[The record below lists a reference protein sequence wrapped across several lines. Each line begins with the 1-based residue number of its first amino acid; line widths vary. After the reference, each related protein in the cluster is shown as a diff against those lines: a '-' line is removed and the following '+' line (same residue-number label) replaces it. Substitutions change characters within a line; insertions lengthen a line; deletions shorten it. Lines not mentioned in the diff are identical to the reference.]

1 MKIKFTKM
9 QGLGNDYIFINCFN
23 QDLQNID
30 IPDLAKKMSNRH
42 FGIGSD
48 GLVLIMPSK
57 TTDAKMRIF
66 NTDGSEAQMCGNAIR
81 CMAKYL
87 YDKNIVKKQN
97 INIET
102 LSGIKKIQIIMKE
115 KEKFTAKVNMGKPI
129 IDAKK
134 IPAIFNKE
142 KIIDEVI
149 SVNDEIKVNITCV
162 SMGNPH
168 CIVFVDD
175 VNFVAFD
182 RFGNL
187 LENHKMFPER
197 TNVEFVNVVDASQIQ
212 MRVWE
217 RGVGQ
222 TLACGT
228 GACASVV
235 ACVLNNK
242 TNRNIDVILKGGILN
257 INWDEKDNCV
267 YMTGPAEFVF
277 EGEWNL

>member
-1 MKIKFTKM
+1 MNDIQKDCLIDRISNAKSQVILPVRVSV
-9 QGLGNDYIFINCFN
+9 QGSGGKSESMIAWNEGTVFR
-23 QDLQNID
+23 QRLQ
-30 IPDLAKKMSNRH
+30 
-42 FGIGSD
+42 
-48 GLVLIMPSK
+48 
-57 TTDAKMRIF
+57 
-66 NTDGSEAQMCGNAIR
+66 
-81 CMAKYL
+81 
-87 YDKNIVKKQN
+87 
-97 INIET
+97 T
-102 LSGIKKIQIIMKE
+102 LSIS
-115 KEKFTAKVNMGKPI
+115 
-129 IDAKK
+129 
-134 IPAIFNKE
+134 
-142 KIIDEVI
+142 I